1 MLNNIWSPMY
11 EVKLPQVSVS
21 MRRRTY
27 AIYHVH
33 PYVVLIYVV
42 TLHKHTM
49 HVDVYPYLLYLVRY
63 IQKLYSI
70 YVPSNIVRVTKKGNY
85 MYMYIS

>member
-1 MLNNIWSPMY
+1 MY

-21 MRRRTY
+21 MRRKTY
-27 AIYHVH
+27 AINHVH

-70 YVPSNIVRVTKKGNY
+70 YVPSNIVCVTKKGNY
-85 MYMYIS
+85 MYIS

>member
-1 MLNNIWSPMY
+1 MY

-21 MRRRTY
+21 MRRKTY
-27 AIYHVH
+27 AINHVH

-42 TLHKHTM
+42 TLHK

-85 MYMYIS
+85 MYIS